1 MIQSFINRGKN
12 TYFINFFIYLI
23 PIAIIVGQASL
34 NALSAIISILIIF
47 LIYKKKEYHKY
58 KFYFYFFYFLITF
71 LIINLY
77 FSTTIYL
84 SFISILSIT
93 RYFFFF
99 LAVLYSLNT
108 LDNFYFNFTRVL
120 LVAVIFV
127 VIDSYIQY
135 FFYYDLFGNPILHNR
150 LTGPFGTE
158 KVIGAYISKL
168 IFISFGF
175 LLIKK
180 IHINYISL
188 MALAAFIVVILSNER
203 SSSIML
209 LAALLIFLSF
219 SSIKAYLK
227 LIVFGIV
234 VFFLFLVFNYNKTFE
249 ERFINEPKKYYKD
262 NHHKAHFLTAI
273 EIYKNNRIAGSG
285 IKSFRVECK
294 KKKYEIIKSKYIDN
308 RCATHPHNIYL
319 EILSET
325 GIFGILIFLTINLYI
340 GMYLIINFLKKKK
353 LRNEILFIFC
363 NFFILFFPLQTTGS
377 FFSSWNGA
385 FYWIFFAFFFNLKE
399 KLAKSI

>member
-58 KFYFYFFYFLITF
+58 KFYFYFFYFLIIFF
-71 LIINLY
+71 LINLY

-108 LDNFYFNFTRVL
+108 IDNFYFNFTRVL

-150 LTGPFGTE
+150 LTGPFATE
-158 KVIGAYISKL
+158 KVIGAYI
-168 IFISFGF
+168 
-175 LLIKK
+175 
-180 IHINYISL
+180 
-188 MALAAFIVVILSNER
+188 
-203 SSSIML
+203 
-209 LAALLIFLSF
+209 
-219 SSIKAYLK
+219 
-227 LIVFGIV
+227 
-234 VFFLFLVFNYNKTFE
+234 
-249 ERFINEPKKYYKD
+249 
-262 NHHKAHFLTAI
+262 
-273 EIYKNNRIAGSG
+273 
-285 IKSFRVECK
+285 
-294 KKKYEIIKSKYIDN
+294 
-308 RCATHPHNIYL
+308 
-319 EILSET
+319 
-325 GIFGILIFLTINLYI
+325 
-340 GMYLIINFLKKKK
+340 
-353 LRNEILFIFC
+353 
-363 NFFILFFPLQTTGS
+363 
-377 FFSSWNGA
+377 
-385 FYWIFFAFFFNLKE
+385 
-399 KLAKSI
+399 